1 MKISSLFPDQLIPAQ
16 WRQRGGS
23 DDPFKTIRKQMD
35 EVFADWTNPFVSPIS
50 GRGSVGFNPRF
61 DINETNEGLVL
72 KVELP
77 GVDKKDVEVTT
88 AGDLLTVKGEKK
100 SEFTEKKDEKGRI
113 FHRVE
118 RTHGYFERT
127 MTLPFVLDSTKV
139 SAEFKDGVLKIV
151 IPKTVEV
158 QRQTNK
164 IEIKSANRSEVR
176 SDLKKVAI

>member
-1 MKISSLFPDQLIPAQ
+1 MKISSMFPDQWLPTQ
-16 WRQRGGS
+16 WRHKGGM
-23 DDPFKTIRKQMD
+23 DDPFKAIRKQMD

-50 GRGSVGFNPRF
+50 GRGPVGFNPRF
-61 DINETNEGLVL
+61 DIKETDEGLVL
-72 KVELP
+72 TVDLP
-77 GVDKKDVEVTT
+77 GVEKKDVDVTV

-100 SEFTEKKDEKGRI
+100 TEFTEKKDEKGRI

-118 RTHGYFERT
+118 RSHGYFERT

-158 QRQTNK
+158 QRHTHK
-164 IEIKSANRSEVR
+164 IEIKSANRSEVK
-176 SDLKKVAI
+176 SDLKKIA